1 MTQMPDRDR
10 DLDGMD
16 DLFALA
22 RQRPA
27 EPSEALMRRVLED
40 GLALQPPPRPLIAP
54 TPPASRGLWRALA
67 DLFGGVAPLAGIGT
81 AAAAGLVLGFVQ
93 PQSLSDLSAALMGG
107 QIDSISVLP
116 SVDDL
121 FAEVSQ

>member
-1 MTQMPDRDR
+1 MQDRDR
-10 DLDGMD
+10 DLDGVD

-27 EPSEALMRRVLED
+27 APSEALLARVLED
-40 GLALQPPPRPLIAP
+40 GLALQPPPRALAAP
-54 TPPASRGLWRALA
+54 PPAAAPRGLWGALA

-93 PQSLSDLSAALMGG
+93 PQGLSDFSAALMGG
-107 QIDSISVLP
+107 QIDTINVLP

-121 FAEVSQ
+121 FAEVSP